1 MITEEELTHL
11 LDRLL
16 EVGVPPTA
24 IAKAWEID
32 PFLVRDR
39 MNDLRI
45 GKYGAPEL
53 SEAIAAMQWDVLE
66 EFRHM
71 IHDAPYSDRS
81 RFIMGMVSKTM
92 SLTARQNPETLGNMR
107 NELHELFAAMTGAE
121 EDVDELADQDTQAF
135 VAVTAADD
143 DQDEVLDHRAP

>member
-24 IAKAWEID
+24 IAKAWDID

-39 MNDLRI
+39 MNDLRVD
-45 GKYGAPEL
+45 KYGAAEL
-53 SEAIAAMQWDVLE
+53 SEAIAAIQWEVLE

-71 IHDAPYSDRS
+71 VHDAPYSERQ

-92 SLTARQNPETLGNMR
+92 SLTARQNPETMGTMR
-107 NELHELFAAMTGAE
+107 NDFLGLMAAMADTAP
-121 EDVDELADQDTQAF
+121 DDDELSDQDTAAF
-135 VAVTAADD
+135 VAAVATDD
-143 DQDEVLDHRAP
+143 DQDQGLDH

>member
-1 MITEEELTHL
+1 LITEEELTHL

-24 IAKAWEID
+24 IAKAWSID

-45 GKYGAPEL
+45 SRYGDAEL
-53 SEAIAAMQWDVLE
+53 SEALAGLQWDMLE
-66 EFRHM
+66 EFRSLV
-71 IHDAPYSDRS
+71 HDAPYTDRAK
-81 RFIMGMVSKTM
+81 FIMGMVSKTM
-92 SLTARQNPETLGNMR
+92 SLTARQNPETLGTMR
-107 NELHELFAAMTGAE
+107 ADLLGLFSEMTGS
-121 EDVDELADQDTQAF
+121 EDVDELADQDTEAF

-143 DQDEVLDHRAP
+143 DQDEVPDH